1 MPLVRISVPHS
12 TATKDIEAVSSA
24 VHQALVA
31 HCTVPLADK
40 FHLVQRHAQ
49 DELICS
55 PEFLG
60 VKHTSHVVMVQIFL
74 SIGRSLVAKKAL
86 YATFVG
92 TLEPPV
98 TQKIF
103 ALLGLDTQPP
113 PRGRGARGGTR
124 FRRLSRSGAWASWY
138 PCGPCLFPET
148 CAASP
153 SCCAPWP
160 CSPAWTRCSRCSRV
174 TIPRPR

>member
-86 YATFVG
+86 YAQIAQQIAETSNFLASDVIINLSE
-92 TLEPPV
+92 T
-98 TQKIF
+98 
-103 ALLGLDTQPP
+103 
-113 PRGRGARGGTR
+113 TR
-124 FRRLSRSGAWASWY
+124 DNWSFGNGVAQY
-138 PCGPCLFPET
+138 
-148 CAASP
+148 AA
-153 SCCAPWP
+153 
-160 CSPAWTRCSRCSRV
+160 
-174 TIPRPR
+174 